1 MHPSTFLFRPS
12 VIIFTSSP
20 SLPLFLEHGCFL
32 IHYVNCRYAYKLLKN
47 QQREAHRREKK
58 NTALT
63 EAYLERLKAGDIQD
77 ENRGLKGRGGAFVDE
92 EKEADG
98 FDCEE
103 EKEADRCEEKE
114 QEGTDEEVAL
124 ERSDAMRV
132 MREVKRW
139 ADPKIDVDD
148 VRGGICIS
156 VGPVPNVVD
165 LSVKVKNDHKV
176 IIVQAKRAA
185 FTPYERAAFFNTCAR
200 DDGVSAALT
209 PASEATATARSSSSS
224 SSSSNSYSAKS
235 IVSAMARRASA
246 SLPFASAKRIGFGG
260 KQRSEE
266 DKLKRLTARVLD
278 GASRGVCTYSAN
290 LRLDNNGM
298 RVRKEDVNHEYS
310 SEGSLLY
317 IYIENVRMRRMAT
330 EPGGSAGAAA
340 SSSSS
345 VLQSQTEQRTA
356 LRSYADA
363 LRSNFREHS
372 STHRSPNA

>member
-1 MHPSTFLFRPS
+1 M
-12 VIIFTSSP
+12 
-20 SLPLFLEHGCFL
+20 
-32 IHYVNCRYAYKLLKN
+32 LKN
-47 QQREAHRREKK
+47 QQREAHRREKQNK
-58 NTALT
+58 ALT

-77 ENRGLKGRGGAFVDE
+77 ENRGSKGRAGASVDE
-92 EKEADG
+92 EKEGDG

-103 EKEADRCEEKE
+103 EKETDRCEEKE
-114 QEGTDEEVAL
+114 QEDMNEEVAL

-156 VGPVPNVVD
+156 IGPIPNVVD

-209 PASEATATARSSSSS
+209 PASEAVATTRS
-224 SSSSNSYSAKS
+224 SSSSNSYSTKS
-235 IVSAMARRASA
+235 IVSAMVRRASA
-246 SLPFASAKRIGFGG
+246 SLPFASARRSGFGG
-260 KQRSEE
+260 KQRSDE

-278 GASRGVCTYSAN
+278 GASHGVCTYSAN

-330 EPGGSAGAAA
+330 EPGGSAGTAA

-363 LRSNFREHS
+363 LRSNFREYS
-372 STHRSPNA
+372 STHRSLDA